1 MNEGVIEQIGTPE
14 DLSRRPV
21 SPFVADFV
29 GLSNVLDGIACG
41 SEVEVCG
48 RALPV
53 LGAPIDGPV
62 QVFVRPEDIL
72 FTDAGGGMDATAV
85 ASSFLGSLRR
95 TVVRA
100 ADGTLI
106 AVQHD
111 ASDRREADEAV
122 RLRFAGYPVVA
133 RSR

>member
-29 GLSNVLDGIACG
+29 GLSNVLDGIARG
-41 SEVEVCG
+41 
-48 RALPV
+48 
-53 LGAPIDGPV
+53 
-62 QVFVRPEDIL
+62 IL